1 MQRLTEEKK
10 KNKDSLTLLKLG
22 APSVLG
28 APSAS
33 LQEEIYVIIIFVQF
47 K

>member
-1 MQRLTEEKK
+1 M
-10 KNKDSLTLLKLG
+10 DPALTLLKLG

-33 LQEEIYVIIIFVQF
+33 LHEKSYVIIIFA
-47 K
+47 

>member
-1 MQRLTEEKK
+1 MQRLAEEKT
-10 KNKDSLTLLKLG
+10 KNYPLTLLKLG

-33 LQEEIYVIIIFVQF
+33 LQEDSYVIIIFV
-47 K
+47 

>member
-1 MQRLTEEKK
+1 MQKLAEEKK
-10 KNKDSLTLLKLG
+10 KNIYPLTLLKLG

-33 LQEEIYVIIIFVQF
+33 LQKKNYVIIIFV
-47 K
+47 